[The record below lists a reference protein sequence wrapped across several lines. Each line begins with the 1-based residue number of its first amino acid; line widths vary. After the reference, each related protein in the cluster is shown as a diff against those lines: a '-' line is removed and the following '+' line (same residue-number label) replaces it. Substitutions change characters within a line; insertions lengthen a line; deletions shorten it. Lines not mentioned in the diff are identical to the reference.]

1 MAGGEPYCGNC
12 NYSLIGL
19 TDSSRC
25 PECGRPLVEVLQ
37 RRGTLFARSKRY
49 KSETYIF
56 GLPLLCVAIGPHG
69 DQRRGVAR
77 GIVAVGDIAVGWLAI
92 GLNGPAIGI
101 FAFGGLA
108 VGVCSF
114 GGMAAGLL
122 AMGGCAA
129 GGVAVG
135 GGAAGG
141 IALGGGAIGFIALAG
156 GAIGYYAMGGGA
168 WGVHTVSGRGSDP
181 VAAEFFQNMS
191 WLFGPGLGS
200 PLSMYRLVGWV
211 LVGWLVVAVLAGL
224 ALLAGYAFRRETRL
238 ESRDF

>member
-12 NYSLIGL
+12 NYSLVGL
-19 TDSSRC
+19 TESARC

-56 GLPLLCVAIGPHG
+56 GLPLLCIAIGPHG

-77 GIVAVGDIAVGWLAI
+77 GIVAVGDIAIGWLAI
-92 GLNGPAIGI
+92 GLNGPAFGV
-101 FAFGGLA
+101 FAVGGLA
-108 VGVCSF
+108 IGVCSL

-122 AMGGCAA
+122 AMGGGAA
-129 GGVAVG
+129 GGIAVG
-135 GGAAGG
+135 GGAAGL

-168 WGVHTVSGRGSDP
+168 WGVHVMSGRGTDP
-181 VAAEFFQNMS
+181 IAKEFFQSWS
-191 WLFGPGLGS
+191 WLFGPGLAS
-200 PLSMYRLVGWV
+200 PLAMYRLVGWV
-211 LVGWLVVAVLAGL
+211 LVGWLIVGVVSGL
-224 ALLAGYAFRRETRL
+224 ILLFGYLFRRETRPVT
-238 ESRDF
+238 RDF